1 MKLFMMTL
9 LTFLTSGQAIAH
21 EWTPTYPELFQ
32 SYVQGV
38 LQSEL
43 TLYNARQDVEYYEI
57 GVFDKD
63 MEPVSFAVSQR
74 IINVEYQKRKKVSVF
89 VRAKDRDR
97 AVYVCSKSKLLKDSG
112 TKALITSNICSKYK
126 R

>member
-1 MKLFMMTL
+1 MKLFMMIL

-21 EWTPTYPELFQ
+21 EWTPTYPELIQ
-32 SYVQGV
+32 SYVKGV

-74 IINVEYQKRKKVSVF
+74 IINVEYQRRKKVAVF
-89 VRAKDRDR
+89 VRTKDRDR